1 MEAMMKK
8 ILIAL
13 AFLMCVVSANAT
25 TIIRPVSTYSQGY
38 AAGYS
43 HGKDDAYANVGRT
56 VVIVG
61 AVVIAS
67 VMIYELGRE
76 SRWTANEKGVVYRF

>member
-1 MEAMMKK
+1 MKK

-13 AFLMCVVSANAT
+13 ALVFGCISADAAT
-25 TIIRPVSTYSQGY
+25 IVRPVSTYSQGY
-38 AAGYS
+38 ATGYS

>member
-1 MEAMMKK
+1 MKK

-13 AFLMCVVSANAT
+13 ALVFGGMSADAA

-38 AAGYS
+38 HTGY
-43 HGKDDAYANVGRT
+43 HQGKQDAYNNVART
-56 VVIVG
+56 ATIVG
-61 AVVIAS
+61 FVVIAS

-76 SRWTANEKGVVYRF
+76 SRWTTNDKGVVYRF

>member
-1 MEAMMKK
+1 MKK

-13 AFLMCVVSANAT
+13 AFLMCGVSANAA
-25 TIIRPVSTYSQGY
+25 TIIRPVPTYSQGY
-38 AAGYS
+38 HIGYNQ
-43 HGKDDAYANVGRT
+43 GKQDAYNNIGRT
-56 VVIVG
+56 VAIVG

-67 VMIYELGRE
+67 VVIYELGRE

>member
-1 MEAMMKK
+1 MKK
-8 ILIAL
+8 ILIVL
-13 AFLMCVVSANAT
+13 TFLMCGVSANAAT
-25 TIIRPVSTYSQGY
+25 LIRPVPTYSQGY
-38 AAGYS
+38 HTGY
-43 HGKDDAYANVGRT
+43 HQGKQDAYSNIGRT
-56 VVIVG
+56 AFIVG